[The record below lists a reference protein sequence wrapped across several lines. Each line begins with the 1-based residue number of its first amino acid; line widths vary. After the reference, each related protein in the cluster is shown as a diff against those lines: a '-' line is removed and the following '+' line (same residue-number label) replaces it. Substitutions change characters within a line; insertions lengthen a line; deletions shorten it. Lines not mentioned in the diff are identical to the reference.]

1 MRRPGS
7 ITTFLGAVLVIATSL
22 LRGSG
27 VTPINAASIVPL
39 AATPLTPRFHDGRP
53 IIPVKSLRMRVT
65 AYSPDYRSCGD
76 QADGI
81 TASGY
86 SVQTNGGRL
95 VAADRRM
102 FKFGELIS
110 IPGYASEHVVPVLD
124 RGGAIKGDRIDVLY
138 PTHERAMQWGVK
150 YLIVT
155 VWAYADD
162 RPIGFKRPR

>member
-7 ITTFLGAVLVIATSL
+7 ITTFIGAILVIATSMIQ
-22 LRGSG
+22 GSG
-27 VTPINAASIVPL
+27 VKPTDGATTVPL
-39 AATPLTPRFHDGRP
+39 ADTTLTPRFHDGRP

-65 AYSPDYRSCGD
+65 AYSPDHRSCGD

-110 IPGYASEHVVPVLD
+110 IPGYAAEHVVPVLD
-124 RGGAIKGDRIDVLY
+124 RGGAIKGNRIDVLY

-150 YLIVT
+150 HLIVT
-155 VWAYADD
+155 VWAYADGQ
-162 RPIGFKRPR
+162 PTGFKRPR

>member
-1 MRRPGS
+1 MRRSGS
-7 ITTFLGAVLVIATSL
+7 ITTFLGAVLLIATSM

-27 VTPINAASIVPL
+27 IKPVAAATVVPL
-39 AATPLTPRFHDGRP
+39 ADTTLTPRFHDGRP
-53 IIPVKSLRMRVT
+53 ILPVKSLRMRVT

-86 SVQTNGGRL
+86 SVHTNGGRL
-95 VAADRRM
+95 VAADRRL
-102 FKFGELIS
+102 FKFGELVS
-110 IPGYASEHVVPVLD
+110 IPGYAAEHVVPVLD

-150 YLIVT
+150 YLVVT
-155 VWAYADD
+155 V
-162 RPIGFKRPR
+162 

>member
-7 ITTFLGAVLVIATSL
+7 ITTFMGAFLVIATCMI
-22 LRGSG
+22 RGSG
-27 VTPINAASIVPL
+27 VTPSDGATTVPL
-39 AATPLTPRFHDGRP
+39 ADTTLTPRFHDGRP

-65 AYSPDYRSCGD
+65 AYSPDHRSCGD

-102 FKFGELIS
+102 FKFGELVS
-110 IPGYASEHVVPVLD
+110 IPGYAAEHVVPVLD
-124 RGGAIKGDRIDVLY
+124 RGGAIKGNRIDVLY

-150 YLIVT
+150 HLIVT
-155 VWAYADD
+155 VWAYADG
-162 RPIGFKRPR
+162 RPIGYQRPR

>member
-7 ITTFLGAVLVIATSL
+7 ITTFMGAFLVIATFMI
-22 LRGSG
+22 RGSG
-27 VTPINAASIVPL
+27 VTPSDGATTVPL
-39 AATPLTPRFHDGRP
+39 ADTTLTPRFHDGRP

-65 AYSPDYRSCGD
+65 AYSPDHRSCGD

-110 IPGYASEHVVPVLD
+110 IPGYAAEHVVPVLD
-124 RGGAIKGDRIDVLY
+124 RGGAIKGNRIDVLY

-150 YLIVT
+150 HLIVT
-155 VWAYADD
+155 VWAYADG

>member
-1 MRRPGS
+1 MRRSGS
-7 ITTFLGAVLVIATSL
+7 ITTFLGAVLVMATSL
-22 LRGSG
+22 LRGGG
-27 VTPINAASIVPL
+27 VKTIDAANIIPL
-39 AATPLTPRFHDGRP
+39 ANTSLTPRFHNGRP

-102 FKFGELIS
+102 FKFGELVS
-110 IPGYASEHVVPVLD
+110 IPGYAAEHVVPVLD
-124 RGGAIKGDRIDVLY
+124 RGGAIKGNRIDVLY
-138 PTHERAMQWGVK
+138 PTHERAMIWGVK
-150 YLIVT
+150 QLVVT
-155 VWAYADD
+155 VWAYADGQ
-162 RPIGFKRPR
+162 PIGFKRPR

>member
-7 ITTFLGAVLVIATSL
+7 ITTFIGAILVIATSMI
-22 LRGSG
+22 RGSG
-27 VTPINAASIVPL
+27 VKPTDGATTVPL
-39 AATPLTPRFHDGRP
+39 ADTTLTPRFHDGRP

-65 AYSPDYRSCGD
+65 AYSPDHRSCGD

-110 IPGYASEHVVPVLD
+110 IPGYAAEHVVPVLD
-124 RGGAIKGDRIDVLY
+124 RGGAIKGNRIDVLY

-150 YLIVT
+150 HLIVT
-155 VWAYADD
+155 VWAYADGQ
-162 RPIGFKRPR
+162 PTGFKRPR